1 MKINYK
7 KNKHKEVAEAGD
19 LIKFDDGG
27 IGLVLRRG
35 EIALLKFA
43 VGSGWFTLATGY
55 KENLKEGN
63 YKIIA
68 KAEDWEINVK

>member
-1 MKINYK
+1 MEINYK

-19 LIKFDDGG
+19 F
-27 IGLVLRRG
+27 VLG
-35 EIALLKFA
+35 CDFA
-43 VGSGWFTLATGY
+43 YSSGNGWFVLPIGY
-55 KENLKEGN
+55 EEEFEEGN

>member
-19 LIKFDDGG
+19 LIKFDDGA
-27 IGLVLRRG
+27 IGLVLSGG
-35 EIALLKFA
+35 EIALLQFPIDED
-43 VGSGWFTLATGY
+43 WFKLADVL
-55 KENLKEGN
+55 KEEFEEGN